1 MIKKFVYYNVML
13 NPLMLKRITNAQNIH
28 EDFPTE
34 QVRAGFIT
42 ATLKEQ
48 KVRNRTRGT
57 CAIDRT
63 GEYQFQYNTV
73 GQPMRMPFEWEDQ
86 SGHVVD
92 AQWCLENLLVERAM
106 KIKKQDKEVQFFWSG
121 GVDSTTA
128 LAILKEVCP
137 DQLMIQMTPSSIEE
151 NPRLYESL
159 VKNLKH
165 DIHEGDDVYS
175 TANPDKYLVV
185 ECGAADALYGSMGGD
200 HLHGDKIRVWR
211 LRNRFGRAS
220 RRYRFF
226 QNWTK
231 DTINLDNIW
240 PFYETPQIEQW
251 FINRLIEGDIEPF
264 DRDDVENY
272 PKQKIAFRNI
282 IEKWTG
288 DAEYAWNKTGV
299 WSIRSN
305 QSTIRDLRESGSAK
319 NAYQLLAIAED
330 GKCMTRENFRNKRVF
345 PYLNTEYCPELE
357 DWKKNNKDVGLV
369 LGKVF

>member
-1 MIKKFVYYNVML
+1 MIKKFEYVYYNVML
-13 NPLMLKRITNAQNIH
+13 NPLMLKRINNANNVH
-28 EDFPTE
+28 EDFPTDH
-34 QVRAGFIT
+34 VRKGFIE

-48 KVRNRTRGT
+48 KIRNKTRGT

-73 GQPMRMPFEWEDQ
+73 GQTMLPFEWFDQ
-86 SGHVVD
+86 SGSIVD
-92 AQWCLENLLVERAM
+92 SQWCLENLLVERAS
-106 KIKKQDKEVQFFWSG
+106 KIKNQDKEVQFFWSG

-128 LAILKEVCP
+128 LAILKDVCP

-200 HLHGDKIRVWR
+200 HLHGDKTRIWR

-220 RRYRFF
+220 RRFRFF
-226 QNWTK
+226 QNWNK

-272 PKQKIAFRNI
+272 PKQKLAFRKI

-288 DAEYAWNKTGV
+288 DSEYAWNKTGE
-299 WSIRSN
+299 WSIRAN

-319 NAYQLLAIAED
+319 DAYKLLAITSD
-330 GKCMTRENFRNKRVF
+330 GKCVNRENFRNKAVF
-345 PYLNTEYCPELE
+345 PYLNTQYFPELKV
-357 DWKKNNKDVGLV
+357 WKKNNKGMGLV
-369 LGKVF
+369 LGKK

>member
-1 MIKKFVYYNVML
+1 
-13 NPLMLKRITNAQNIH
+13 
-28 EDFPTE
+28 
-34 QVRAGFIT
+34 
-42 ATLKEQ
+42 
-48 KVRNRTRGT
+48 
-57 CAIDRT
+57 
-63 GEYQFQYNTV
+63 
-73 GQPMRMPFEWEDQ
+73 
-86 SGHVVD
+86 
-92 AQWCLENLLVERAM
+92 
-106 KIKKQDKEVQFFWSG
+106 
-121 GVDSTTA
+121 
-128 LAILKEVCP
+128 
-137 DQLMIQMTPSSIEE
+137 MTPSSIEE

-200 HLHGDKIRVWR
+200 HLHGDKTRIWR

-220 RRYRFF
+220 RRFRFF
-226 QNWTK
+226 QNWNK

-272 PKQKIAFRNI
+272 PKQKLAFRKI

-288 DAEYAWNKTGV
+288 DSEYAWNKTGE
-299 WSIRSN
+299 WSIRAN

-319 NAYQLLAIAED
+319 DAYKLLAITSD
-330 GKCMTRENFRNKRVF
+330 GKCVNRENFRNKAVF
-345 PYLNTEYCPELE
+345 PYLNTQYFPELKV
-357 DWKKNNKDVGLV
+357 WKKNNKGMGLV
-369 LGKVF
+369 LGKK